1 MSCSLPQEILDL
13 IVDYLHKKLAAL
25 KACCVVAKSWIHRS
39 RKHLFARVEFRLQ
52 KSHIEL
58 WKGAFPNPS
67 NSPAHHTRNLS
78 ILGLPAVTAAD
89 MDAGGWIHTFCNVTH
104 LRLRRLGRRYDQ
116 ASLIPFHGLS
126 STVRSLHLSTTTIE
140 DFNLVCS
147 FPLLEDLAFYYS
159 GPEGDPDGWTAPLR
173 SPKLTGFIDLG
184 TNGVVR
190 AVIRRLLDFPD
201 CLHLA
206 NIKML
211 CLEKD
216 FDSATKLV
224 SRCSSTLKFLAIFDT
239 LPGMFS
245 LAPVIGQYLTAAR
258 SHENLQ
264 RTFA

>member
-1 MSCSLPQEILDL
+1 
-13 IVDYLHKKLAAL
+13 
-25 KACCVVAKSWIHRS
+25 
-39 RKHLFARVEFRLQ
+39 
-52 KSHIEL
+52 
-58 WKGAFPNPS
+58 
-67 NSPAHHTRNLS
+67 
-78 ILGLPAVTAAD
+78 
-89 MDAGGWIHTFCNVTH
+89 MDAVGWIHTFCNVTH

-116 ASLIPFHGLS
+116 ASLVPFHGLS

-211 CLEKD
+211 SLEKD